1 MMRLDIELDDELIT
15 VEVVSYRPGAPMIQ
29 TGMGMGDCIEPE
41 DAEVEI
47 YVVEDAEVDRLT
59 DSDWGVLEDEALKV
73 LTMMRQE
80 REE

>member
-15 VEVVSYRPGAPMIQ
+15 VEVVSYRPGAPMVQ

-47 YVVEDAEVDRLT
+47 HVVGDDVADRLT
-59 DSDWGVLEDEALKV
+59 YRDWRVLEDKA
-73 LTMMRQE
+73 LTMLRQE
-80 REE
+80 QEER

>member
-1 MMRLDIELDDELIT
+1 MRLDIELDDELIT
-15 VEVVSYRPGAPMIQ
+15 VEVVSYRPGAPMVQ

-47 YVVEDAEVDRLT
+47 HVVEDDVVDRLT
-59 DSDWGVLEDEALKV
+59 YRDWRLLEDKV

-80 REE
+80 REG

>member
-1 MMRLDIELDDELIT
+1 MMQLDIELDDELIT
-15 VEVVSYRPGAPMIQ
+15 VEVVSYRPVAPMVQ

-47 YVVEDAEVDRLT
+47 HVVEDDVVDRLT
-59 DSDWGVLEDEALKV
+59 YRDWRALEDKV

-80 REE
+80 QEER

>member
-1 MMRLDIELDDELIT
+1 MRLDIELDDELIT
-15 VEVVSYRPGAPMIQ
+15 VEVVSYRPGTPMVQ

-47 YVVEDAEVDRLT
+47 HVVEDDVVDRLT
-59 DSDWGVLEDEALKV
+59 YRDWRVLEDKV

-80 REE
+80 REER

>member
-1 MMRLDIELDDELIT
+1 MRLDVELDDELIT
-15 VEVVSYRPGAPMIQ
+15 VEVVSYRPGAPMVQ

-47 YVVEDAEVDRLT
+47 HVVEDDVADRLT
-59 DSDWGVLEDEALKV
+59 YRDWRVLEDKA

-80 REE
+80 REER